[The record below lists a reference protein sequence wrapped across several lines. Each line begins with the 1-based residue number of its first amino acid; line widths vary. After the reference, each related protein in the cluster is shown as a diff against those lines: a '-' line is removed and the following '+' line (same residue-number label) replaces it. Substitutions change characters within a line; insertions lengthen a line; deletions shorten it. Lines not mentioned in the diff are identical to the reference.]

1 MTSFSSYLKYKNL
14 NFILTACCF
23 AATLCFSHPAAAQI
37 SSSYVEEDRMA
48 PFRNGFAKITDK
60 GRVYYINVHGEK
72 IDLAETT
79 PVSFNDAYSVQDYQR
94 EIKEEAD
101 FLPKSVLKYLKN
113 GKIGIISP
121 KGDLL
126 LAADYDDI
134 DIEFRQFWKVKRN
147 GKVSLFLADKTFL
160 PYFDDIGYLDG
171 EYFDVKQ
178 NGKWY
183 LYSKLQNKV
192 TTSQGYDAFDY
203 CGGCGNGSTYVYAQQ
218 NGKWGV
224 MDWSEKVL
232 VPFKYEHAHWNM
244 RSDNWVASFSKNGQ
258 PLIIHIPSKRE
269 FVDAKILTGVLLV
282 KENNKYGVYG
292 QDGDLI
298 IPFDFDNIEL
308 PNDNSYLGYY
318 GDYLLTTKQHK
329 KGISDLTGAVVIPNE
344 YDDIKVYDDYFVV
357 KKQQKSYL
365 MDKTRKVL
373 FEIENGEVTHVND
386 YFYSSGSNNLATF
399 KIKKGAYYGLYFANT
414 NTYIE
419 PQYYKIDLFK
429 FKNNE
434 PKEQYIITE
443 KNKISS
449 LFDQDGHLLL
459 SDVEGI
465 SELYDALENLM
476 TFIKNGQMGIYDL
489 DTKKEI
495 IPPVYDSFIMGKF
508 GNRNLIK
515 ANNVRKKDTDDMD
528 NQSSDLYDLTGKKIL
543 EIAIQRID
551 TIGVKYCLIKDI
563 KGKYLLL
570 NMDDMELQAFDYQSV
585 YPINN
590 PNLLLVSK
598 NDKTGVLYDIKA
610 KKELKGAF
618 SVIYVKEGYLPKDP
632 GKETVILPYKGDMA
646 LLYNERGYGYINNTG
661 EVIVSPQYVWA
672 FDFRGDAAMVCQ
684 SENSDSR
691 ALVFKMGFI
700 NKKGALIFPLTYDLT
715 NSRLNHEESVFINNL
730 VFLPKVNGYEYLY
743 GLGDL
748 TTGNEVLP
756 VEYTQIRALQNGTY
770 FLLQKNNKFGI
781 SDAKGKIIVPIE
793 FEEILF
799 DAPTFFD
806 APFDAK
812 QNIFPLLV
820 YREAVWKYIDEKG
833 NYLKIQ

>member
-1 MTSFSSYLKYKNL
+1 
-14 NFILTACCF
+14 
-23 AATLCFSHPAAAQI
+23 
-37 SSSYVEEDRMA
+37 
-48 PFRNGFAKITDK
+48 
-60 GRVYYINVHGEK
+60 
-72 IDLAETT
+72 
-79 PVSFNDAYSVQDYQR
+79 
-94 EIKEEAD
+94 
-101 FLPKSVLKYLKN
+101 
-113 GKIGIISP
+113 
-121 KGDLL
+121 
-126 LAADYDDI
+126 
-134 DIEFRQFWKVKRN
+134 
-147 GKVSLFLADKTFL
+147 
-160 PYFDDIGYLDG
+160 
-171 EYFDVKQ
+171 
-178 NGKWY
+178 
-183 LYSKLQNKV
+183 
-192 TTSQGYDAFDY
+192 
-203 CGGCGNGSTYVYAQQ
+203 
-218 NGKWGV
+218 
-224 MDWSEKVL
+224 
-232 VPFKYEHAHWNM
+232 M

-292 QDGDLI
+292 QDGDLK

-318 GDYLLTTKQHK
+318 GDYLVTTKQHK
-329 KGISDLTGAVVIPNE
+329 KGISDLSGSVIIPNE
-344 YDDIKVYDDYFVV
+344 YDEIKVYDDYFVG

-373 FEIENGEVTHVND
+373 FEIENGEITHVND
-386 YFYSSGSNNLATF
+386 YFYSSGSNNLAIF
-399 KIKKGAYYGLYFANT
+399 KIKKGAYYGLYFAST
-414 NTYIE
+414 NTSIE

-434 PKEQYIITE
+434 SKEQYIITE

-459 SDVEGI
+459 SDFEGI
-465 SELYDALENLM
+465 SELYDAPDNLM

-489 DTKKEI
+489 DTRKEI
-495 IPPVYDSFIMGKF
+495 IPHVYDSFIMGKF

-515 ANNVRKKDTDDMD
+515 ANNVRKKEADDMD
-528 NQSSDLYDLTGKKIL
+528 NQSSDLYDLAGKKIL
-543 EIAIQRID
+543 QTAIQRID
-551 TIGVKYCLIKDI
+551 TIGVQYCLIKDI

-570 NMDDMELQAFDYQSV
+570 NMDDMELQTFNYQSV

-598 NDKTGVLYDIKA
+598 DDKTGVLYDIRT
-610 KKELKGAF
+610 KKVFKGAY
-618 SVIYVKEGYLPKDP
+618 SLTYVKEGYLPKDP

-646 LLYNERGYGYINNTG
+646 LLYNEKGYGYINNTG

-691 ALVFKMGFI
+691 ASVFKMGFI
-700 NKKGALIFPLTYDLT
+700 NKEGALIFPLIYDLT
-715 NSRLNHEESVFINNL
+715 NSRLNHEESVFINNS

-748 TTGNEVLP
+748 TTGKEVLP
-756 VEYTQIRALQNGTY
+756 VEYTQIRALQNGIY

-781 SDAKGKIIVPIE
+781 SDAKGNIILPID

-806 APFDAK
+806 SPLDAK

-820 YREAVWKYIDEKG
+820 YRDGVWKYIYENGDF
-833 NYLKIQ
+833 LKIK